1 MKKYLIIIA
10 LSLTA
15 HSTVYAQTVDDIG
28 KIALGVKIE
37 ESSSDET
44 RTFRNIIEDKLVKF
58 ASQSGYSSFGSGN
71 FNISPNIVINNIDV
85 AEGGMKNV
93 YVARG
98 DIYLT
103 IVDANNGT
111 VFSSVSYPLKGSA
124 TKKELAIKN
133 AILNVNY
140 ENVSKVFEAAK
151 AKILSYYEAHIDSYF
166 ANADASVANGNYD
179 EAITWLM
186 MIPDELTSLH
196 GKAMEKAQI
205 VYNQRDEAIRQQ
217 MLEEQRIANNK
228 VLTTANSLLAMH
240 QPQDALKTLWNYQQ
254 GENVDQ
260 NKQYAALVR
269 KAEQQVSAEE
279 REAMRKEEREYQDNR
294 RREDRAWS
302 EYKKD
307 AQHRRNMDKADVAY
321 RNNKLAASERVAHH
335 QLSNE
340 RQRVNALKNVA
351 CEYLRNNPNRVDCFR
366 IRF

>member
-1 MKKYLIIIA
+1 M
-10 LSLTA
+10 
-15 HSTVYAQTVDDIG
+15 
-28 KIALGVKIE
+28 
-37 ESSSDET
+37 
-44 RTFRNIIEDKLVKF
+44 
-58 ASQSGYSSFGSGN
+58 
-71 FNISPNIVINNIDV
+71 
-85 AEGGMKNV
+85 
-93 YVARG
+93 
-98 DIYLT
+98 
-103 IVDANNGT
+103 
-111 VFSSVSYPLKGSA
+111 
-124 TKKELAIKN
+124 
-133 AILNVNY
+133 NVNY

>member
-1 MKKYLIIIA
+1 MKQYLITLI
-10 LSLTA
+10 LLLTSLP
-15 HSTVYAQTVDDIG
+15 SVYSQTIDDIG

-37 ESSSDET
+37 ESSSEET
-44 RTFRNIIEDKLVKF
+44 QTFRNIIEDKLVKF

-71 FNISPNIVINNIDV
+71 FNISPNIVINSIDV

-111 VFSSVSYPLKGSA
+111 VYSSVSYPLKGSA
-124 TKKELAIKN
+124 TKKDLAIKN

-140 ENVSKVFEAAK
+140 ENVSSIFDTAK
-151 AKILSYYEAHIDSYF
+151 KKILSYYETHIDSYF
-166 ANADASVANGNYD
+166 ANADASVANGNFD

-186 MIPDELTSLH
+186 MVPDELTSLH

-217 MLEEQRIANNK
+217 MLEEQKSANNE

-240 QPQDALKTLWNYQQ
+240 QPQEALKTLWNYQQ
-254 GENVDQ
+254 GENAEQ
-260 NKQYAALVR
+260 NQQYATLVR
-269 KAEQQVSAEE
+269 KAEQQVSATE
-279 REAMRKEEREYQDNR
+279 REAMRKAEREYQDNR

-321 RNNKLAASERVAHH
+321 RSDRLAASERVAHH
-335 QLSNE
+335 QLNNE
-340 RQRVNALKNVA
+340 RQRTNALKNVA
-351 CEYLRNNPNRVDCFR
+351 CEYLRNNPNRVDYFR